1 MDVATQE
8 EWEARGGGRFLKTD
22 QFSWTLHVYCLF
34 MGGFKNDFWNDFI
47 IILALAGVTYFF
59 FFWYC
64 HWLISKSLPFG
75 TCSSR
80 LSDLKKC
87 NQSYFSELCFF
98 YCNALFHTCTIFLK
112 ANQLQEDLESWFV
125 YIFKSQADYRRLK
138 EWDFLRKIIGKVTNL
153 FKSSCICFCMIYGNE
168 THGYYKWQYVYSG
181 KGYILTFW

>member
-1 MDVATQE
+1 MGGARGRAVLENWSIFMDVTCV
-8 EWEARGGGRFLKTD
+8 L
-22 QFSWTLHVYCLF
+22 SL

-153 FKSSCICFCMIYGNE
+153 FKSSCICFCMICGNE